1 MSWRTLLIGFLV
13 NDFLKSCSVGRPTL
27 KFLMATSLKSPS
39 ISLNISQYLSEYVF
53 KVSLSHMV
61 IDNRESE
68 GRGTLLQVT
77 NQAPNALVISLK
89 ELIEPSLR
97 PSNYLIAI
105 GPRLDGNT
113 LHIKISFLEWTAI
126 LWLKWLTCSIESI
139 LPLYMVNV
147 GWVNCRGSFPS
158 LILRVKGDLEI
169 WFKALPIAL
178 LPRPWRDGISLLHL

>member
-1 MSWRTLLIGFLV
+1 MSRHTLLIGFLV

-105 GPRLDGNT
+105 GARLDGNT
-113 LHIKISFLEWTAI
+113 LHIKISFLE
-126 LWLKWLTCSIESI
+126 
-139 LPLYMVNV
+139 
-147 GWVNCRGSFPS
+147 
-158 LILRVKGDLEI
+158 
-169 WFKALPIAL
+169 
-178 LPRPWRDGISLLHL
+178 